1 MRADAAGAPRLARRA
16 AAARTVKACKSY
28 AHTCKSRSAIVVC
41 ATQEGKARKRS
52 PIQCAADLRGCEH
65 QEEEG
70 EQARQHDILMIERSM
85 ESTRA
90 RERDLVPRKARGHAR
105 CRMRSCVTEIQA
117 RVVRDSQVKS
127 RHLALFVFCVCC
139 FGGWLHPP
147 ISQNQVLIS
156 RACVR

>member
-1 MRADAAGAPRLARRA
+1 MEQPTQEQSRGWAGWQAEHGEEHAAQAQEAECATDATMRADAAGAPRLARRA

-105 CRMRSCVTEIQA
+105 
-117 RVVRDSQVKS
+117 
-127 RHLALFVFCVCC
+127 
-139 FGGWLHPP
+139 
-147 ISQNQVLIS
+147 
-156 RACVR
+156 